1 MTAITGMTEQEK
13 ILNTLINQKAECL
26 KLVVTLKIQSK
37 LEEADSVKGK
47 ALVLSA
53 KIDDLLGKSMDE
65 WVIDSK
71 ALLDDLTIANK
82 EIKASIGQIKKAQK
96 TAENV
101 IKFLKNIDKVIEI
114 ASKIL
119 L

>member
-1 MTAITGMTEQEK
+1 MTPIKGITEQEE
-13 ILNTLINQKAECL
+13 ILNTLINQKADCY
-26 KLVVTLKIQSK
+26 KLVVTLKMQN
-37 LEEADSVKGK
+37 ETTEADEVKKK

-53 KIDDLLGKSMDE
+53 TIDDLLGKSMDE
-65 WVIDSK
+65 WVVDTN
-71 ALLDDLTIANK
+71 ALLNDLTIVNN
-82 EIKASIGQIKKAQK
+82 EIKAAIDQINKALK

-101 IKFLKNIDKVIEI
+101 VKFLKNIDKVIDI